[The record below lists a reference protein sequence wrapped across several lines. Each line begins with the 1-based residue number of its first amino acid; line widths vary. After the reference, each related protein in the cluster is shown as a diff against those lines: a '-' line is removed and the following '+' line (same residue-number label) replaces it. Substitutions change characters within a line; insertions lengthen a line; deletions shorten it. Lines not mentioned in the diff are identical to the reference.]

1 MVIKS
6 ILEQL
11 RGYSHVLLILSKKC
25 KSYTRIYF
33 FLTVLFIPLQIFP
46 RKRFSLQNATGQ
58 IMLLAI
64 RVVYD
69 KLLLFNYDNYLL

>member
-1 MVIKS
+1 MVTVIFYLFCQKNVNH
-6 ILEQL
+6 I
-11 RGYSHVLLILSKKC
+11 HVFF
-25 KSYTRIYF
+25 F
-33 FLTVLFIPLQIFP
+33 FLVLFIPLQIFL
-46 RKRFSLQNATGQ
+46 RKRSSLQNVTGQ

>member
-1 MVIKS
+1 MVTVIFYLFCQKNVNH
-6 ILEQL
+6 I
-11 RGYSHVLLILSKKC
+11 HVF
-25 KSYTRIYF
+25 F

>member
-1 MVIKS
+1 MVTVIFYLFCQKNVNH
-6 ILEQL
+6 I
-11 RGYSHVLLILSKKC
+11 HVF
-25 KSYTRIYF
+25 F

-46 RKRFSLQNATGQ
+46 RKRSSLQNVTGQ